1 MFKIIILLFGLAI
14 YGAYT
19 LIDKLSANVPSPV
32 PDKPSLA
39 QSMDKVSNDTNLLS
53 AVADSVGNWAL
64 TSTAEAAGL
73 LLLEATPAICDEST
87 TVTVESLDLFSQSLP
102 PAAQALLGD
111 LQATANKTP
120 VRSYTGDLGLGVCF
134 PSLGKAAVWPIQL
147 KS

>member
-14 YGAYT
+14 YGAYA
-19 LIDKLSANVPSPV
+19 LIDKLSSNVSGPV
-32 PDKPSLA
+32 PEKPSLA
-39 QSMDKVSNDTNLLS
+39 QSMDKVSNDNNILS

-73 LLLEATPAICDEST
+73 LVLDATPDICDESS
-87 TVTVESLDLFSQSLP
+87 TVTVESLETFNQTLP

-120 VRSYTGDLGLGVCF
+120 IRSYTGNQGLGVCF
-134 PSLGKAAVWPIQL
+134 PSLGKAAVWPVKLQ
-147 KS
+147 S